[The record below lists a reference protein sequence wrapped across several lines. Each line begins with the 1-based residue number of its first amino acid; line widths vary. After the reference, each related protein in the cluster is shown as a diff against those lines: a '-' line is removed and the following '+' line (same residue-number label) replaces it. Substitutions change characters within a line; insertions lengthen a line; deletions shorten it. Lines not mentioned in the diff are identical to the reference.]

1 MAAGAIAHATAS
13 AVLAA
18 ASAFRPEA
26 NPFCHA
32 ELVSAFMNMAHANDR
47 TGQCSW
53 IPAFAGMTG
62 KRRETSVAPSP
73 PGDHRSLSLVHECS
87 FLGLRGVSRTVLKR
101 KRDLGSG
108 RARTRAAA
116 AGHAYLRPR
125 SARLTTPRG

>member
-32 ELVSAFMNMAHANDR
+32 ELVSAFMHMAHANDR

-62 KRRETSVAPSP
+62 TRRETSVAPSP
-73 PGDHRSLSLVHECS
+73 PGDQRSEEQSSELQSL
-87 FLGLRGVSRTVLKR
+87 LRTPYAVFCLK
-101 KRDLGSG
+101 
-108 RARTRAAA
+108 
-116 AGHAYLRPR
+116 
-125 SARLTTPRG
+125 TTKTHKQT